1 MWEKKGGLPCGES
14 ALRVEISQRQNE
26 ERVMDAINI
35 GCNFDEFL
43 AEKAILDE
51 CNALAMKRVIAWQI
65 EQGNESTAF
74 DPNHHGERKR
84 EYAMLAHVFH
94 KET

>member
-1 MWEKKGGLPCGES
+1 
-14 ALRVEISQRQNE
+14 
-26 ERVMDAINI
+26 MDAKNI
-35 GCNFDEFL
+35 GSNFDDFL
-43 AEKAILDE
+43 AEETILDE

-65 EQGNESTAF
+65 EQDNESTAF